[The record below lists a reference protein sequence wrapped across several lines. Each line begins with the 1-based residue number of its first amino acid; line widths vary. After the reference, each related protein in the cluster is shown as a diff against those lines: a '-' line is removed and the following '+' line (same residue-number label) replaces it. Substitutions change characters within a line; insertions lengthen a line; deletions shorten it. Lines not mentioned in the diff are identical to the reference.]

1 MENLHTTLM
10 RARERIGYS
19 QEAIGA
25 ALGISRA
32 MVSYWETGSRKPND
46 RQLNA
51 LARLYE
57 VELADL
63 LAGRNI
69 EPAGA
74 NLAELMLRANGGVDP
89 ASSPGIHEFVGFL
102 ERHAELAEMLQL
114 PIRGMR
120 ESPFTFREEFSAKS
134 DISRKAEE
142 VRAHLRLGIAPIYD
156 LDVIC
161 ETLGITLYRAS
172 LGGDLRRFPSGA
184 FLKHPE
190 VGFSIL
196 VNLDMT
202 PGRRRFTIAHELAHA
217 LFHSHDNPAL
227 VSQTGAS
234 GASREAFADEFAGEF
249 LMPREGVR
257 QFMERMDMPRR
268 VSDPVEAIH
277 IQRYFRVS
285 WATTLVR
292 LYQMNTLS
300 ESDFQQFRREVKPVF
315 LARSL
320 GYEIYP
326 EELKQFPELWT
337 LRRFPRLFLRM
348 LRKAVRDEMM
358 SISTAASFAG
368 LAVPDVVNLIGG
380 PGSGASETEVN
391 DHAVEFEEYESSD
404 IISFAQAA

>member
-1 MENLHTTLM
+1 MENLHTVLM
-10 RARERIGYS
+10 RARERVGYS
-19 QEAIGA
+19 QEDIGA
-25 ALGISRA
+25 ALGISRS
-32 MVSYWETGSRKPND
+32 MVSYWETGNRKPND

-63 LAGRNI
+63 LEGRNI

-74 NLAELMLRANGGVDP
+74 NLAEMMLRSSGGVDP
-89 ASSPGIHEFVGFL
+89 ASSPGIREFVGFL
-102 ERHAELAEMLQL
+102 GRHAELAEVLEL

-120 ESPFTFREEFSAKS
+120 ESPFTFREEFSTKS

-142 VRAHLRLGIAPIYD
+142 VRSYLRLGIAPIHD

-190 VGFSIL
+190 MGFSIL

-217 LFHSHDNPAL
+217 LFHSHDDPAL
-227 VSQTGAS
+227 VSQRGGS
-234 GASREAFADEFAGEF
+234 GSKEAFADEFAGEF
-249 LMPREGVR
+249 LMPQEGIR

-268 VSDPVEAIH
+268 VSDPADAIH
-277 IQRYFRVS
+277 IQRYFGVS

-292 LYQMNTLS
+292 LNQMNTLS
-300 ESDFQQFRREVKPVF
+300 DSDFQQFRSEVKPVF

-326 EELKQFPELWT
+326 EELKQSPELWT

-348 LRKAVRDEMM
+348 LRKAVREEVM
-358 SISTAASFAG
+358 SIPTAASFSG
-368 LAVPDVVNLIGG
+368 LAMPDVVNLIGVAK
-380 PGSGASETEVN
+380 SGAIDPMAN
-391 DHAVEFEEYESSD
+391 DHAVEFEEYESSN
-404 IISFAQAA
+404 IISFAPAA

>member
-1 MENLHTTLM
+1 
-10 RARERIGYS
+10 
-19 QEAIGA
+19 
-25 ALGISRA
+25 

-51 LARLYE
+51 LARLYG

-74 NLAELMLRANGGVDP
+74 NLAELMLRSSGGVDP

-102 ERHAELAEMLQL
+102 ERHAELAEMLEL
-114 PIRGMR
+114 PISGMR
-120 ESPFTFREEFSAKS
+120 ESPFTFREEFSTKS

-142 VRAHLRLGIAPIYD
+142 VRAHLRLGIAPIHD

-227 VSQTGAS
+227 VSQTGGS
-234 GASREAFADEFAGEF
+234 KDVFADEFAGEF

-268 VSDPVEAIH
+268 VSDPVDAIH

-292 LYQMNTLS
+292 LFQMNTLS

-348 LRKAVRDEMM
+348 LRKAVRDEVM
-358 SISTAASFAG
+358 SISTAASFSG

-380 PGSGASETEVN
+380 DKSSAGEAEVN
-391 DHAVEFEEYESSD
+391 DHAVEFEEYESSN